1 MKKFVKLLSAV
12 MALVMVATLFGC
24 KKKGEEPTT
33 TTRPPATVVT
43 TEDAVK
49 EYNPLTGNKDFD
61 PEAIGKRPVAI
72 VVENLEPA
80 RPQWGIETPD
90 ILVEGEVEGGIS
102 RMLWIYADWN
112 TVPEKVGPIRSARP
126 SYVEFSEMF
135 DAIFVHWGGSHS
147 KYEYVGGYTT
157 MIRDNVKHFDGMNGG
172 ALFGRDNTR
181 STSSE
186 HRGIVNGK
194 ALPDAIAS
202 RDFRKEYKNKHYP
215 NFRFNDKVKNA
226 GSDAANSVNLKFSSR
241 TDTRAFT
248 FNTEDKQYHS
258 SDWKTDVSFQNVI
271 ILQTPSKYIT
281 TPYKNGGSVTYV
293 NYDILDSEGTGY
305 YASNG
310 TISEITWS
318 TKSGTIVL
326 KNSNGKR
333 VGLNKGNSYIGF
345 CSTNNDGSVTFA

>member
-1 MKKFVKLLSAV
+1 MKRMTKLVAV
-12 MALVMVATLFGC
+12 VLALVIAATLFGC
-24 KKKGEEPTT
+24 KKKEEPAPTT
-33 TTRPPATVVT
+33 TTT
-43 TEDAVK
+43 TTTQAAVK
-49 EYNPLTGNKDFD
+49 EYNPLTGDDNFSKD
-61 PEAIGKRPVAI
+61 AIGRRPVAI

-102 RMLWIYADWN
+102 RMLWIYADWD

-147 KYEYVGGYTT
+147 KYEYTGGYSV
-157 MIRDNVKHFDGMNGG
+157 MKRDDVKHFDGMNGG
-172 ALFGRDNTR
+172 AMFGRDNTR

-194 ALPDAIAS
+194 ELPNAIAN
-202 RDFRKEYKNKHYP
+202 RNFRKELKKKHYP
-215 NFRFNDKVKNA
+215 SFKFNSKVKNA
-226 GSDAANSVNLKFSSR
+226 GEATANSIGLTFSSR
-241 TDTRAFT
+241 TDTRDFT
-248 FNTEDKQYHS
+248 YSTEDNKYHS
-258 SDWKTDVSFQNVI
+258 DDWKTDVSFQNVI
-271 ILQTPSKYIT
+271 VLSTPSKYIT
-281 TPYKNGGSVTYV
+281 TPYKRGGSVTYV

-310 TISEITWS
+310 TITEINWS

-326 KNSNGKR
+326 TNKEGKR

-345 CSTNNDGSVTFA
+345 CSSNNSGSVSYE